1 MSKNY
6 KSWLNPETFIISD
19 THFGH
24 KNIIKYEN
32 RPENH
37 NELMVRRWN
46 NTVSKHSRVL
56 HLGDVF
62 LCPLEEAEQWLS
74 QLNGEKWLVLGNH
87 DTRASEVYEKMGF
100 HVVGENIFKEIGG
113 YKIIFSHY
121 PLYDL
126 PKSILN
132 IHGHIHGGKGRPQFF
147 RNQNINVST
156 EVLDYTPTK
165 LHKILEDFRYLQNQP
180 VGI

>member
-1 MSKNY
+1 MSKSY

-37 NELMVRRWN
+37 NEIMVKNWN

-62 LCPLEEAEQWLS
+62 LCPILEAEKWLE

-87 DTRASEVYEKMGF
+87 DTRSIQLYERLGF
-100 HVVGENIFKEIGG
+100 KVVGEPIYKETSGL
-113 YKIIFSHY
+113 KIVFSHY

-126 PKSILN
+126 PDGILN
-132 IHGHIHGGKGRPQFF
+132 VHGHIHRGKGRPVIF
-147 RNQNINVST
+147 NNKNINVSA
-156 EVLDYTPTK
+156 EVINYTPVK
-165 LHKILEDFRYLQNQP
+165 LKEIINDIRGLQK
-180 VGI
+180 